1 MKDGMIH
8 IPARKKQPI
17 DQGST
22 VRLSKEAYNALVEI
36 FNEST
41 MSMSQIASTI
51 ILQSRDRFVYEKR
64 GGWWKNWGFIRPYP
78 G

>member
-8 IPARKKQPI
+8 IPARKKQSIEQSSP
-17 DQGST
+17 

-36 FNEST
+36 YNEST

-51 ILQSRDRFVYEKR
+51 ILQSIDRIVYDKEE
-64 GGWWKNWGFIRPYP
+64 G
-78 G
+78 

>member
-8 IPARKKQPI
+8 IPARKKQSI
-17 DQGST
+17 DQSST

-51 ILQSRDRFVYEKR
+51 ILQSMDRIAYDKEED
-64 GGWWKNWGFIRPYP
+64 
-78 G
+78 

>member
-1 MKDGMIH
+1 MMNDGMIH

-17 DQGST
+17 DQSSV

-51 ILQSRDRFVYEKR
+51 ILQSMDRIVYDKEEE
-64 GGWWKNWGFIRPYP
+64 N
-78 G
+78 

>member
-8 IPARKKQPI
+8 IPARKKQLI
-17 DQGST
+17 DQGFT

-51 ILQSRDRFVYEKR
+51 ILQSMDRIVYDKEED
-64 GGWWKNWGFIRPYP
+64 
-78 G
+78 

>member
-8 IPARKKQPI
+8 IPARKKQLI
-17 DQGST
+17 DQGSI

-51 ILQSRDRFVYEKR
+51 ILQSMDRIVYDKEED
-64 GGWWKNWGFIRPYP
+64 
-78 G
+78 